1 LLGAPLLG
9 ALIVAHQ
16 PRNHYGWVWC
26 AIGLTS
32 GVSAVTAAYAVYA
45 LLVAPNGLPGGLGAA
60 WLSTSTSYLT
70 YGLLPFMLLLFPDGH
85 LPSPRWRPVG
95 WAAGLA
101 AVGLVLEATLKA
113 GPLESFPFW
122 DNPFGVALSQKVLDT
137 LDNVSWLIFYSSLVI
152 MGPAALITRFVRARG
167 QQRQQL
173 KWIAIAGGLVL
184 ADPIVTG
191 IVQDQR
197 PVVVA
202 IVDALVFWGIYTAIG
217 IAVLRYRLY
226 DIDRLL
232 NRTLVYGLLWT
243 SPLRQDISNE
253 RMSSWERN
261 LDRRPNGPVEGSPRS
276 SRVMRSSWS
285 APAADRSLRS
295 PGSSASTTPHWA
307 TGSARTASTA
317 ASARD

>member
-1 LLGAPLLG
+1 VKARTARWLAWSLCAVALGLLALSILLILLSRTARFPPSPEDWTAAAWNEQLAGVIALLGAPLLG

-26 AIGLTS
+26 AIGLAS

-202 IVDALVFWGIYTAIG
+202 IVDALVFWGI
-217 IAVLRYRLY
+217 
-226 DIDRLL
+226 
-232 NRTLVYGLLWT
+232 
-243 SPLRQDISNE
+243 
-253 RMSSWERN
+253 
-261 LDRRPNGPVEGSPRS
+261 
-276 SRVMRSSWS
+276 
-285 APAADRSLRS
+285 
-295 PGSSASTTPHWA
+295 
-307 TGSARTASTA
+307 
-317 ASARD
+317 